1 MRGKI
6 SLVILAAMSASEPAF
21 AVEQCEKIQSMP
33 TMYRHFACNKNVPP
47 LNFWASD
54 LSPLERKAQ
63 PEYSAACRKDRFA
76 FKPHACVAE
85 KRDPNDFVVIVGTFV
100 NKKHFCNFTLPRQ
113 ARDNNLLGNP
123 RRQLGEPD
131 ADGLQPLKAS
141 GPHAFDTYYAPL
153 PPLGDALLT
162 CDLDGGSCK
171 LKAVTRDGERLLE
184 IQFPGAER
192 IRWQELLEKTQ
203 TVASKCV

>member
-1 MRGKI
+1 MRR
-6 SLVILAAMSASEPAF
+6 SFLLLVLAAMFASEPVL

-33 TMYRHFACNKNVPP
+33 IMYRHFACNKNVSA

-63 PEYSAACRKDRFA
+63 PEYSGSCRKDRFA

-85 KRDPNDFVVIVGTFV
+85 KRDPSDFVVIVGTFV
-100 NKKHFCNFTLPRQ
+100 NKTHFCNFTLPKQ
-113 ARDNNLLGNP
+113 GRDNLLSNLHL
-123 RRQLGEPD
+123 QLGQPD
-131 ADGLQPLKAS
+131 PNGLQALKTS
-141 GPHAFDTYYAPL
+141 GPHTFDIYYAPL
-153 PPLGDALLT
+153 PPFGDALLT

-171 LKAVTRDGERLLE
+171 LEAVAKDGESLFE

-192 IRWQELLEKTQ
+192 AHWNELLEKTQ
-203 TVASKCV
+203 IVASKCV